1 MPGNSTSQ
9 SPKVPTI
16 SSTPRSPRIPRTSGT
31 SEAAEVMMN
40 NNGALTEG
48 QETNNDES
56 LSSLGAHSNEMGH
69 PNLGDVSEIQDAGE
83 MSTDRVLLLADE
95 QDGTQDNE
103 AMSDRSAN
111 TEAEDGPIDEEEDI
125 KKHLRT
131 MAEQKNW
138 IKGLMDISL
147 LTANANQLRQ
157 AFDQCEPF
165 RTLLVVLLSISIV
178 TQVVATCILI
188 FDHYEARRNKFAVCR
203 RCRAAIAFTMVIIVV
218 VNIVVLSLWDQNM
231 DECDLGPN

>member
-1 MPGNSTSQ
+1 
-9 SPKVPTI
+9 
-16 SSTPRSPRIPRTSGT
+16 
-31 SEAAEVMMN
+31 MMN

-48 QETNNDES
+48 QETNNDQS
-56 LSSLGAHSNEMGH
+56 LASLGAHSDEMGP
-69 PNLGDVSEIQDAGE
+69 PNLYDLSAIQDAGE
-83 MSTDRVLLLADE
+83 ISSDRDLLLADE
-95 QDGTQDNE
+95 QDGTHDNE
-103 AMSDRSAN
+103 EMSDRSAN

-218 VNIVVLSLWDQNM
+218 VNVVVLSLWDQNM

>member
-48 QETNNDES
+48 QETNNDQS
-56 LSSLGAHSNEMGH
+56 LASLGAHSDEMAH
-69 PNLGDVSEIQDAGE
+69 PNLDDVSEIQDAGE
-83 MSTDRVLLLADE
+83 LSTDRVHLLADE
-95 QDGTQDNE
+95 QDGTLDHE
-103 AMSDRSAN
+103 EMSDRSAN
-111 TEAEDGPIDEEEDI
+111 TEAEDGSIGEEEDI